1 VYLRFGISLRIF
13 ITYLLLEGIAVVFC
27 WRILACYFFVDV
39 ERENCRRQVIP
50 GCRFASNLDMQEMGE
65 EEANIE
71 LYDRISDGDE
81 TVRNEL
87 ADVIVKLR

>member
-1 VYLRFGISLRIF
+1 
-13 ITYLLLEGIAVVFC
+13 
-27 WRILACYFFVDV
+27 
-39 ERENCRRQVIP
+39 
-50 GCRFASNLDMQEMGE
+50 MQEMGE